1 VLASIKVSWSRV
13 FSSAPIFTKS
23 SIVVLE
29 DGEPV
34 FRALV
39 PEGETVAAN
48 ELYRTVDP
56 PRFGW
61 PKGRASLDVFVEKQD
76 AVGIRRWTVERE
88 PGPPHN
94 VEVAVV
100 LEQRPAQGLAHI
112 EVGGDTW
119 AALARNPIR
128 LVWSRLQV
136 DPRPEAQI
144 LEELRRPPPPYPD
157 RVVFPNDA
165 RIWQALPRSVGFA
178 ELVSR
183 CDPQDLDDLERV
195 SDVLSQGVV
204 FDPPNGHRF
213 RPLDSDG
220 NVPDGIDATA
230 LDALTAAVGDDAL
243 REARRGRHAR
253 TNTRLKFLTWCFP
266 RCPDAV
272 QHELLIAPQRPDHPW
287 RAPDM
292 ANTLL
297 WQGAGRCFAD
307 AENIRR
313 VFDEILR
320 LDVGQMRAYHRACAA
335 NLLSR
340 PDISFTVL
348 TREELSELAG
358 RAAHLIV
365 PLGVL

>member
-1 VLASIKVSWSRV
+1 
-13 FSSAPIFTKS
+13 
-23 SIVVLE
+23 
-29 DGEPV
+29 V

-76 AVGIRRWTVERE
+76 AAGIRRWTVERE
-88 PGPPHN
+88 PGPPHD

-112 EVGGDTW
+112 EVRGDAW

-128 LVWSRLQV
+128 LDWSRLEV